1 MARFALEAAKH
12 LRDVEIIDYAGPNK
26 VDTPSGTAR
35 ELAEMLG
42 HVRMPASSRPVSRLT
57 GIKETRG
64 GQVGIP
70 NGVHIHSIRM
80 PSYVLSCEVVM
91 GAESERLSIRHDS
104 GSSAAPYVAGTLLA
118 ARHVREFIGLKRG
131 LAAVM

>member
-1 MARFALEAAKH
+1 MSRFALEAAKH

-64 GQVGIP
+64 GQVGTP

-91 GAESERLSIRHDS
+91 GAESERLSDS